1 MAVVVYPLVF
11 GVWELCQSHGPFHM
25 RSASHH
31 FANPLPTALPTL
43 PSTNSTDL
51 ATCPISGDVMCMVT
65 RDLVSQPII
74 LQWHMIQGSVICDL
88 SLLITSTTLLRKTKD
103 HQACPMFPLNFLKL
117 AKEKKESSGGVVVR
131 ALASHQWPRFDLH
144 TRCHMW
150 VEFVGSLLCYEKFC
164 PEYSGFPISSKT
176 CICIKFDLY

>member
-1 MAVVVYPLVF
+1 MAVVVYPLGF
-11 GVWELCQSHGPFHM
+11 GVWELYQSHGPFHM
-25 RSASHH
+25 RSAWHH
-31 FANPLPTALPTL
+31 FANPVLKTLRNKYSL

-103 HQACPMFPLNFLKL
+103 HQTCPMFPFNFLKL

-131 ALASHQWPRFDLH
+131 ALGSHQCGPGSIPRLGVI
-144 TRCHMW
+144 C
-150 VEFVGSLLCYEKFC
+150 GLSLLVLF
-164 PEYSGFPISSKT
+164 SAQRGFPLGTPVYPSPQKPA
-176 CICIKFDLY
+176 FV